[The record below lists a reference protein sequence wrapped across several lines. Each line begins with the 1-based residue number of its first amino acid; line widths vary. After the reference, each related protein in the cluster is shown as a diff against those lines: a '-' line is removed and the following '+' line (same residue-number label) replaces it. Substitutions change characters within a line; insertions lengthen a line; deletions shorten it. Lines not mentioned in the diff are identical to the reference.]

1 MNTTEKQIKIYQ
13 SVNDFFTRS
22 MELKENGTIKK
33 FFQFLKKTPNHAPFN
48 NALVFIQNPDCWYYA
63 TAKQWE
69 NRFNRT
75 IKEEA
80 RPMVILFP
88 FWPVEFVYDFRDTE
102 WPNIAEDDILFRWKE
117 KEGNLDEKVFNNIY
131 KNLYKL
137 NITLNSVEIREYLS
151 ETSFHSGGF
160 AQHTFADD
168 KLSITLHPR
177 YSKESIEAYWVLC
190 HEIAH
195 ILLGHLRNITIEK
208 KWKKWEFPKKIEIV
222 KDRTNVSSSIKELE
236 AELVARIVFNNMWIE
251 KNSELYIASWTQDM
265 DDFNK
270 LWMSEVLKVAGKI
283 LDMWKKNNV
292 FGI

>member
-1 MNTTEKQIKIYQ
+1 
-13 SVNDFFTRS
+13 
-22 MELKENGTIKK
+22 
-33 FFQFLKKTPNHAPFN
+33 
-48 NALVFIQNPDCWYYA
+48 
-63 TAKQWE
+63 
-69 NRFNRT
+69 
-75 IKEEA
+75 
-80 RPMVILFP
+80 MVILFP